1 MPPRRPR
8 APAAPPYGEDEPL
21 DWLRDLRRLLSVE
34 EVADILGVPPK
45 KVYELSLP
53 CIAVTER
60 RYRWDPATLRRWLVN
75 RSAEGGFAAFCE
87 WLEAQAAPL
96 SASEVGELLRL
107 DPRAVRLLGIR
118 RVDATAGGTTAEDS
132 WTPAALASWLRARVR
147 VPSHREEDTP

>member
-1 MPPRRPR
+1 
-8 APAAPPYGEDEPL
+8 
-21 DWLRDLRRLLSVE
+21 
-34 EVADILGVPPK
+34 VPPK

-53 CIAVTER
+53 RIAVTER

-107 DPRAVRLLGIR
+107 DPRAVRLLGVPR
-118 RVDATAGGTTAEDS
+118 ADATTDGTTGEDA
-132 WTPAALASWLRARVR
+132 WTPAALTSWLRARVWVAPLR
-147 VPSHREEDTP
+147 HEGTA

>member
-53 CIAVTER
+53 RIAVTER

-75 RSAEGGFAAFCE
+75 RSAEGGFAAFCAS
-87 WLEAQAAPL
+87 LEAQAAPL
-96 SASEVGELLRL
+96 SVSDVGELLRI
-107 DPRAVRLLGIR
+107 DPRAVRLLGVR
-118 RVDATAGGTTAEDS
+118 RADATTGGTTGEDA
-132 WTPAALASWLRARVR
+132 WTPATLTSWLRARVR
-147 VPSHREEDTP
+147 VPSHREEEVP